1 MEIEQKY
8 LKCRKKAGWNRGETE
23 MRNRSNIKERGRK
36 KGNTKKAKMVL
47 LAMVLCLSGAGGR
60 TTYASQDTSQ
70 AAALDTSQAAA
81 TNTSRETAGNTA
93 GTIII
98 EYGNL
103 RELLKQGNLS
113 LKESIEDYEDNVNA
127 YQEIWD
133 TLKREQDNMEDKAQD
148 MEDEDRQTA
157 GIYSSNAAML
167 KTSASR
173 IYSQL
178 DTMTSEKSTRSLEKS
193 VDTFTMTAQTLM
205 NSYNQIVENVEY
217 QEKRVES
224 LQAALEAM
232 ARKQAA
238 GSATQARLKEAQRG
252 LDAAEI
258 SLESLKL
265 QARQLRR
272 QLLTMLGIEDS
283 SRVVLGTVPEPDM
296 AAIEAVDYESDK
308 NKAMGNDKSVQNAR
322 HTSAGS
328 TTEINIRFRLVDE
341 AEGTKEAA
349 FLASYQNLQA
359 RKTAYEA
366 ALTAFQSAQLTYE
379 GLQRKQQAGLLT
391 GTEYLEGQASYLEKK
406 AEKETASMNLT
417 AAYESYCWDVKG
429 ISHT

>member
-1 MEIEQKY
+1 
-8 LKCRKKAGWNRGETE
+8 
-23 MRNRSNIKERGRK
+23 MRNRSDIKKSGRNRGDIIT
-36 KGNTKKAKMVL
+36 GNTETGNTQTGNTQKVKIVL
-47 LAMVLCLSGAGGR
+47 LAMVLCLWGAGGR
-60 TTYASQDTSQ
+60 TSYAAQDTSQ
-70 AAALDTSQAAA
+70 DISKDISQAGAA
-81 TNTSRETAGNTA
+81 STTLETAGNTA
-93 GTIII
+93 GAIII

-133 TLKREQDNMEDKAQD
+133 TLKREQDNMEDKAED
-148 MEDEDRQTA
+148 MDDEDSQTA
-157 GIYSSNAAML
+157 GIYASNAAML
-167 KTSASR
+167 KSSASR

-178 DTMTSEKSTRSLEKS
+178 DTMT
-193 VDTFTMTAQTLM
+193 AQTLM
-205 NSYNQIVENVEY
+205 NSYNQMVQDVEY

-224 LQAALEAM
+224 LQAAFEAM
-232 ARKQAA
+232 GRKQAA
-238 GSATQARLKEAQRG
+238 GSATQAQLKEAQKN
-252 LDAAEI
+252 LDTAKN
-258 SLESLKL
+258 SLESLRL
-265 QARQLRR
+265 QASQLRQ

-283 SRVVLGTVPEPDM
+283 SQVVIGTVPEPDM

-308 NKAMGNDKSVQNAR
+308 IRAMGNDKSVQNAR
-322 HTSAGS
+322 HTSASS
-328 TTEINIRFRLVDE
+328 TTEINIRFKLVDE

-359 RKTAYEA
+359 SKTAYEA

-391 GTEYLEGQASYLEKK
+391 GTQYLEGQASYLEKK
-406 AEKETASMNLT
+406 AAKETAAMNLT

-429 ISHT
+429 ISQT

>member
-1 MEIEQKY
+1 MKNRSHVKGSSRRREN
-8 LKCRKKAGWNRGETE
+8 RKKTV
-23 MRNRSNIKERGRK
+23 
-36 KGNTKKAKMVL
+36 MVL
-47 LAMVLCLSGAGGR
+47 LTMVLCLSGTGVR
-60 TTYASQDTSQ
+60 TSYASQEASQ
-70 AAALDTSQAAA
+70 AAVPDAYQDISPA
-81 TNTSRETAGNTA
+81 TTGNAT
-93 GTIII
+93 GTTII

-133 TLKREQDNMEDKAQD
+133 TLKREQDNMEDKAED
-148 MEDEDRQTA
+148 MDDEDSQTA
-157 GIYSSNAAML
+157 IIYSSNAAML
-167 KTSASR
+167 KSSASR

-193 VDTFTMTAQTLM
+193 ADTFTMTAQTLM
-205 NSYNQIVENVEY
+205 NSYNQMVQNVEY

-224 LQAALEAM
+224 LQAAFEAM
-232 ARKQAA
+232 GRKQAA
-238 GSATQARLKEAQRG
+238 GSATQAQLKEAQKN
-252 LDAAEI
+252 LDTAKN
-258 SLESLKL
+258 SLESLRL
-265 QARQLRR
+265 QASQLRQ

-283 SRVVLGTVPEPDM
+283 SQVVIGTVPEPDM

-308 NKAMGNDKSVQNAR
+308 IRAMGNDKSVQNAR
-322 HTSAGS
+322 HTSASS
-328 TTEINIRFRLVDE
+328 TTEINIRFSLVDE

-359 RKTAYEA
+359 SKTAYEA
-366 ALTAFQSAQLTYE
+366 ALTAFQSAQLAYE

-391 GTEYLEGQASYLEKK
+391 GTQYLEGQASYLEKK
-406 AEKETASMNLT
+406 AAKETAAMNLT

-429 ISHT
+429 ISQT

>member
-1 MEIEQKY
+1 MKNRSHVKGSSRRREN
-8 LKCRKKAGWNRGETE
+8 RKKTV
-23 MRNRSNIKERGRK
+23 
-36 KGNTKKAKMVL
+36 MVL
-47 LAMVLCLSGAGGR
+47 LTMVLCLSGTGVR
-60 TTYASQDTSQ
+60 TSYASQEASQ
-70 AAALDTSQAAA
+70 AAVPDASQDISPA
-81 TNTSRETAGNTA
+81 TTGNAT
-93 GTIII
+93 GTTII

-113 LKESIEDYEDNVNA
+113 LKESIEDYEDNINA

-133 TLKREQDNMEDKAQD
+133 TLKREQDNMEDKAEE
-148 MEDEDRQTA
+148 MGGEDSQTA

-167 KTSASR
+167 KSSASR

-193 VDTFTMTAQTLM
+193 ADTFTMTAQTLM
-205 NSYNQIVENVEY
+205 NSYNQMVQNVEY

-224 LQAALEAM
+224 LQAAFEAM
-232 ARKQAA
+232 VRKQAA
-238 GSATQARLKEAQRG
+238 GTATQARLKEAKKS
-252 LDAAEI
+252 LDTAGN
-258 SLESLKL
+258 SLESLRL
-265 QARQLRR
+265 QAGELRR

-283 SRVVLGTVPEPDM
+283 SQVVIGAIPEPDM

-308 NKAMGNDKSVQNAR
+308 NRAMGNDKNVQNAR
-322 HTSAGS
+322 HTPASS
-328 TTEINIRFRLVDE
+328 TTEINIRFRLADE

-391 GTEYLEGQASYLEKK
+391 STEYLEGQAAYLEKK
-406 AEKETASMNLT
+406 AAKETASMNLA

>member
-1 MEIEQKY
+1 
-8 LKCRKKAGWNRGETE
+8 
-23 MRNRSNIKERGRK
+23 MRNRSDIKESGRNRGNIITGNSET
-36 KGNTKKAKMVL
+36 GNTETGNTLTGNTQKAKIVL
-47 LAMVLCLSGAGGR
+47 LAMVLCLWGAGGR
-60 TTYASQDTSQ
+60 TSYAAQDIFQDISQ
-70 AAALDTSQAAA
+70 AEAAST
-81 TNTSRETAGNTA
+81 TPETAGNTA
-93 GTIII
+93 GAIII

-133 TLKREQDNMEDKAQD
+133 TLKREQDNMEDKAED
-148 MEDEDRQTA
+148 MDDEDSQTA

-167 KTSASR
+167 KFSASR

-193 VDTFTMTAQTLM
+193 ADTFTMTAQTLM
-205 NSYNQIVENVEY
+205 NSYNQMVQNVEY

-224 LQAALEAM
+224 LQAAFEAM
-232 ARKQAA
+232 GRKQAA
-238 GSATQARLKEAQRG
+238 GSATQAQLKEAQKN
-252 LDAAEI
+252 LDTAKN
-258 SLESLKL
+258 SLESLRL
-265 QARQLRR
+265 QASQLRQ

-283 SRVVLGTVPEPDM
+283 SQVVIGTVPEPDM

-308 NKAMGNDKSVQNAR
+308 IRAMGNDKSVQNAR
-322 HTSAGS
+322 HTSASS
-328 TTEINIRFRLVDE
+328 TTEINIRFSLVDE

-359 RKTAYEA
+359 SKTAYEA
-366 ALTAFQSAQLTYE
+366 ALTAFQSAQLAYE

-391 GTEYLEGQASYLEKK
+391 GTQYLEGQASYLEKK
-406 AEKETASMNLT
+406 AAKETAAMNLT

-429 ISHT
+429 ISQT

>member
-1 MEIEQKY
+1 
-8 LKCRKKAGWNRGETE
+8 
-23 MRNRSNIKERGRK
+23 MRNRSDIKESGRNRGDIIT
-36 KGNTKKAKMVL
+36 GNTETGNTQTGNTQKVKIVL
-47 LAMVLCLSGAGGR
+47 LAMVLCLWGAGGR
-60 TTYASQDTSQ
+60 TSYAAQDTSQ
-70 AAALDTSQAAA
+70 DISKDISQAGAA
-81 TNTSRETAGNTA
+81 STTPETAGNTA
-93 GTIII
+93 GAIII

-113 LKESIEDYEDNVNA
+113 LKESIEDYEDNINA

-133 TLKREQDNMEDKAQD
+133 TLKREQEDMD
-148 MEDEDRQTA
+148 DEDSQTA
-157 GIYSSNAAML
+157 GIYASNAAML
-167 KTSASR
+167 KSSASR

-193 VDTFTMTAQTLM
+193 ADTFTMTAQTLM
-205 NSYNQIVENVEY
+205 NSYNQMVQNVEY

-224 LQAALEAM
+224 LQAAFEAM
-232 ARKQAA
+232 GRKQAA
-238 GSATQARLKEAQRG
+238 GSATQAQLKEAQKN
-252 LDAAEI
+252 LDTAKN
-258 SLESLKL
+258 SLESLRL
-265 QARQLRR
+265 QASQLRQ

-283 SRVVLGTVPEPDM
+283 SQVVIGTVPEPDM

-308 NKAMGNDKSVQNAR
+308 IRAMGNDKSVQNAR
-322 HTSAGS
+322 HTSASS
-328 TTEINIRFRLVDE
+328 TTEINIRFSLVDE

-359 RKTAYEA
+359 SKTAYEA

-391 GTEYLEGQASYLEKK
+391 GTQYLEGQASYLEKK
-406 AEKETASMNLT
+406 AAKETAAMNLT

-429 ISHT
+429 ISQT

>member
-1 MEIEQKY
+1 M
-8 LKCRKKAGWNRGETE
+8 KKRSYIKGSSR
-23 MRNRSNIKERGRK
+23 RNESR
-36 KGNTKKAKMVL
+36 TKSVMVL
-47 LAMVLCLSGAGGR
+47 LAMVLCLSGAGGK
-60 TTYASQDTSQ
+60 TYYGAQDGTEAAAQAGARDTSQ
-70 AAALDTSQAAA
+70 AAAQTGAQDNAQAAPANTSQ
-81 TNTSRETAGNTA
+81 ETAGSTA
-93 GTIII
+93 GTVII

-133 TLKREQDNMEDKAQD
+133 TLKREQDNMEDKAED
-148 MEDEDRQTA
+148 MDGEDSETA

-167 KTSASR
+167 KSSASR

-193 VDTFTMTAQTLM
+193 ADTFTMTAQTLM
-205 NSYNQIVENVEY
+205 NSYNQMARNVEY
-217 QEKRVES
+217 QEKRVQS
-224 LQAALEAM
+224 LQAALGAM
-232 ARKQAA
+232 VRKQAA
-238 GSATQARLKEAQRG
+238 GSATQAQVKEAQKS
-252 LDAAEI
+252 LDTAGN

-265 QARQLRR
+265 QARELRQ

-283 SRVVLGTVPEPDM
+283 SQVVIGAIPEPDM

-322 HTSAGS
+322 HTSASS
-328 TTEINIRFRLVDE
+328 TTEINIRFKLVDE

-349 FLASYQNLQA
+349 FLASYQELIA

-366 ALTAFQSAQLTYE
+366 ALTAFQSAQMSYE

-391 GTEYLEGQASYLEKK
+391 NTQYLEGQASYLEKK
-406 AEKETASMNLT
+406 AAKETASMNLV

-429 ISHT
+429 IN

>member
-1 MEIEQKY
+1 MKNRSHVKGSSRRREN
-8 LKCRKKAGWNRGETE
+8 RKKTV
-23 MRNRSNIKERGRK
+23 
-36 KGNTKKAKMVL
+36 MVL
-47 LAMVLCLSGAGGR
+47 LTMVLCLSGTGVR
-60 TTYASQDTSQ
+60 TSYASQEASQ
-70 AAALDTSQAAA
+70 AAVPDAYQDISPA
-81 TNTSRETAGNTA
+81 TTGNAT
-93 GTIII
+93 GTTII

-113 LKESIEDYEDNVNA
+113 LKESIEDYEDNINA

-133 TLKREQDNMEDKAQD
+133 TLKREQDNMEDKAEE
-148 MEDEDRQTA
+148 MGGEDSQTA

-167 KTSASR
+167 KSSASR

-193 VDTFTMTAQTLM
+193 ADTFTMTAQTLM
-205 NSYNQIVENVEY
+205 NSYNQMVQNVEY

-224 LQAALEAM
+224 LQAAFEAM
-232 ARKQAA
+232 VRKQAA
-238 GSATQARLKEAQRG
+238 GTATQARLKEAKKS
-252 LDAAEI
+252 LDTAGN
-258 SLESLKL
+258 SLESLRL
-265 QARQLRR
+265 QAGELRR

-283 SRVVLGTVPEPDM
+283 SQVVIGAIPEPDM

-308 NKAMGNDKSVQNAR
+308 NRAMGNDRNVQNAR
-322 HTSAGS
+322 HTSASS
-328 TTEINIRFRLVDE
+328 TTEINIRFRLADE

-359 RKTAYEA
+359 SKTAYEA
-366 ALTAFQSAQLTYE
+366 ALTAFQSARLTYE

-391 GTEYLEGQASYLEKK
+391 STEYLEGQAAYLEKK
-406 AEKETASMNLT
+406 AAKETASMNLA

-429 ISHT
+429 ISQT

>member
-1 MEIEQKY
+1 MKNRSHVKGSSRRREN
-8 LKCRKKAGWNRGETE
+8 RKKTV
-23 MRNRSNIKERGRK
+23 
-36 KGNTKKAKMVL
+36 MVL
-47 LAMVLCLSGAGGR
+47 LTMVLCLSGTGVR
-60 TTYASQDTSQ
+60 TSYASQEASQ
-70 AAALDTSQAAA
+70 AAVPDASQDISPA
-81 TNTSRETAGNTA
+81 TTGNAT
-93 GTIII
+93 GTTII

-113 LKESIEDYEDNVNA
+113 LKESIEDYEDNINA

-133 TLKREQDNMEDKAQD
+133 TLKREQDNMEDKAEE
-148 MEDEDRQTA
+148 MGGEDSQTA

-167 KTSASR
+167 KSSASR

-193 VDTFTMTAQTLM
+193 ADTFTMTAQTLM
-205 NSYNQIVENVEY
+205 NSYNQMVQNVEY

-224 LQAALEAM
+224 LQAAFEAM
-232 ARKQAA
+232 VRKQAA
-238 GSATQARLKEAQRG
+238 GTATQARLKEAKKS
-252 LDAAEI
+252 LDTAGN
-258 SLESLKL
+258 SLESLRL
-265 QARQLRR
+265 QAGELRR

-283 SRVVLGTVPEPDM
+283 SQVVIGTVPEPDM

-308 NKAMGNDKSVQNAR
+308 IRAMGNDKSVQNAR
-322 HTSAGS
+322 HTSASS
-328 TTEINIRFRLVDE
+328 TTEINIRFSLVDE

-359 RKTAYEA
+359 SKTAYEA
-366 ALTAFQSAQLTYE
+366 ALTAFQSAQLAYE

-391 GTEYLEGQASYLEKK
+391 GTQYLEGQASYLEKK
-406 AEKETASMNLT
+406 AAKETAAMNLT

-429 ISHT
+429 ISQT

>member
-1 MEIEQKY
+1 MKNRSHVKGSSRRREN
-8 LKCRKKAGWNRGETE
+8 RKKTV
-23 MRNRSNIKERGRK
+23 
-36 KGNTKKAKMVL
+36 MVL
-47 LAMVLCLSGAGGR
+47 LTMVLCLSGTGVR
-60 TTYASQDTSQ
+60 TSYASQEASQ
-70 AAALDTSQAAA
+70 AAVPDASQDISPA
-81 TNTSRETAGNTA
+81 TTGNAT
-93 GTIII
+93 GTTII

-113 LKESIEDYEDNVNA
+113 LKESIEDYEDNINA

-133 TLKREQDNMEDKAQD
+133 TLKREQDNMEDKAEE
-148 MEDEDRQTA
+148 MGGEDSQTA

-167 KTSASR
+167 KSSASR

-193 VDTFTMTAQTLM
+193 ADTFTMTAQTLM
-205 NSYNQIVENVEY
+205 NSYNQMVQNVEY

-224 LQAALEAM
+224 LQAAFEAM
-232 ARKQAA
+232 VRKQAA
-238 GSATQARLKEAQRG
+238 GTATQARLKEAKKS
-252 LDAAEI
+252 LDTAGN
-258 SLESLKL
+258 SLESLRL
-265 QARQLRR
+265 QAGELRR

-283 SRVVLGTVPEPDM
+283 SQVVIGAIPEPDM

-308 NKAMGNDKSVQNAR
+308 NRAMGNDKNVQNAR
-322 HTSAGS
+322 LTPASS
-328 TTEINIRFRLVDE
+328 TTEINIRFRLADE

-359 RKTAYEA
+359 SKTAYEA
-366 ALTAFQSAQLTYE
+366 ALTAFQSARLTYE

-391 GTEYLEGQASYLEKK
+391 GTQYLEGQASYLEKK
-406 AEKETASMNLT
+406 AAKETAAMNLT

-429 ISHT
+429 ISQT